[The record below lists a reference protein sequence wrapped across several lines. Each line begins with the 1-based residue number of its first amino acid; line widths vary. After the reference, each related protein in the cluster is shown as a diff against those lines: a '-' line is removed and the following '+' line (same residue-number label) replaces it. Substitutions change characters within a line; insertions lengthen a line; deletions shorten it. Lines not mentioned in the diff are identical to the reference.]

1 MQGVCLWDNSL
12 SWAELRWVFFVRI
25 YRNACRID
33 MKLTARNPM
42 VLPPRIL
49 VLRIGAPDFLAALD
63 NLVDKL
69 IPTHG
74 TPQALVI
81 SLRQMVLVDAPGLRA
96 LETTV
101 GRLRAHGVKVLLV
114 EASVRVKGGLE
125 KCRLLEALGENSYYD
140 NFAAAVAHCYTL
152 NGGVRDRRLRL
163 VDAYAESML
172 GDSCGYLQVPL
183 SACPTGKAA
192 LPARSRK

>member
-1 MQGVCLWDNSL
+1 M
-12 SWAELRWVFFVRI
+12 
-25 YRNACRID
+25 
-33 MKLTARNPM
+33 TARYPV

-49 VLRIGAPDFLAALD
+49 VLKVEAPDFLFALN

-69 IPTHG
+69 MPTHG

-81 SLRQMVLVDAPGLRA
+81 SLRQMQFVDAPGLRA
-96 LETTV
+96 LETTI

-114 EASVRVKGGLE
+114 EASARLKDILE
-125 KCRLLEALGENSYYD
+125 KCRLLEALGQNAYYD

-152 NGGVRDRRLRL
+152 NGGVRDRRMRL

-172 GDSCGYLQVPL
+172 AASCGYLQA
-183 SACPTGKAA
+183 SSCT
-192 LPARSRK
+192 